1 MGIMAHEQIHGGIV
15 RAGTPGVSLQV
26 ILGFLAI
33 GLPEALLGASWPAM
47 GAGVHAPLVAV
58 VGIAAVIAA
67 AAMTAEPVVRRF
79 GSGRTVDMGV
89 ALTVLALLGFSFA
102 PQYWVL
108 LVFALPYGI
117 GSGMLVVA
125 LNAYVAVRLANA
137 HITWLHATTAFGALV
152 GHTVLGWII
161 ANGADW
167 RWAYRTIGLVQLA
180 LAVVFAAGTRRW
192 HDRLSAAQIARLGET
207 PYAQGD
213 WRHDMRRPHT
223 VRALM
228 AMPAAVAV
236 LVLMF
241 AATSVEQTTMLWAS
255 SYMVHAGG
263 MSIHTAGIYANL
275 FFVGLVAGSVVSG
288 FVALRVRDVWMVAG
302 GIAVLLGA
310 VALMLVPVA
319 RADRAGTVGRG
330 LCADCTGCSA
340 CHSALVWSGAHAG
353 DDRGADRGGLDG
365 HVDQPRAVRRGGT
378 SGGVDACPAVVSAGI
393 HGDCACD
400 ICMRCARGAL
410 ACTRRVTDNRTYV
423 RMFGEFHRPHTGMVR
438 TQLR

>member
-1 MGIMAHEQIHGGIV
+1 MGTMAHEQIHGGIV

-58 VGIAAVIAA
+58 
-67 AAMTAEPVVRRF
+67 
-79 GSGRTVDMGV
+79 

-102 PQYWVL
+102 PHYWVL

-125 LNAYVAVRLANA
+125 LNAYVAVRSANA
-137 HITWLHATTAFGALV
+137 RITWLHATTAFGALV

-161 ANGADW
+161 ADGADW

-180 LAVVFAAGTRRW
+180 LAVVLAAGTRRW
-192 HDRLSAAQIARLGET
+192 RDHLTAAQMAQLGET

-213 WRHDMRRPHT
+213 WRHDMRRPHV
-223 VRALM
+223 VRTLM

-236 LVLMF
+236 IVLMF
-241 AATSVEQTTMLWAS
+241 ATTSVEQTTMLWAS

-263 MSIHTAGIYANL
+263 MSIHTAGVYANL
-275 FFVGLVAGSVVSG
+275 FFVGLVAGSVVAG
-288 FVALRVRDVWMVAG
+288 VVALKVRDVWMVVG

-310 VALMLVPVA
+310 VVLMVVPMAGLWRALTAPVLL
-319 RADRAGTVGRG
+319 GVG
-330 LCADCTGCSA
+330 CAPIA
-340 CHSALVWSGAHAG
+340 
-353 DDRGADRGGLDG
+353 
-365 HVDQPRAVRRGGT
+365 
-378 SGGVDACPAVVSAGI
+378 PAVVHATPRLFGAARTPAMIGMQTAAVSLATLVSPVLFAGVERVSGSMHALPWYLLGFTVI
-393 HGDCACD
+393 ALAAYARVVRVARLH
-400 ICMRCARGAL
+400 ARG
-410 ACTRRVTDNRTYV
+410 
-423 RMFGEFHRPHTGMVR
+423 E
-438 TQLR
+438 

>member
-1 MGIMAHEQIHGGIV
+1 MGTMAHEQIHGDIV

-58 VGIAAVIAA
+58 VGIAAVLAAGSAA
-67 AAMTAEPVVRRF
+67 AAIAAEPVARRF

-102 PQYWVL
+102 PHYWVL
-108 LVFALPYGI
+108 LIFALPYGI

-125 LNAYVAVRLANA
+125 LNAYVAVRSANA
-137 HITWLHATTAFGALV
+137 RITWLHATTAFGALV

-161 ANGADW
+161 ADGADW

-180 LAVVFAAGTRRW
+180 LAVVLAAGTRRW
-192 HDRLSAAQIARLGET
+192 RDHLTAAQMAQLGET

-213 WRHDMRRPHT
+213 WRHDMRRPHV
-223 VRALM
+223 VRTLM

-236 LVLMF
+236 IVLMF
-241 AATSVEQTTMLWAS
+241 ATTSVEQTTMLWAS

-263 MSIHTAGIYANL
+263 MSIHTAGVYANL
-275 FFVGLVAGSVVSG
+275 FFVGLVAGSVVAG
-288 FVALRVRDVWMVAG
+288 VVALKVRDVWMVVG

-310 VALMLVPVA
+310 VVLMVVPMAGLWRALTAPVLL
-319 RADRAGTVGRG
+319 GVG
-330 LCADCTGCSA
+330 CAPIA
-340 CHSALVWSGAHAG
+340 
-353 DDRGADRGGLDG
+353 
-365 HVDQPRAVRRGGT
+365 
-378 SGGVDACPAVVSAGI
+378 PAVVHATPRLFGAARTPAMIGMQTAAVSLATLVGPVLFAGVERVSGSMHALPWYLLGFTVI
-393 HGDCACD
+393 ALAAYARVVRVARLH
-400 ICMRCARGAL
+400 ARG
-410 ACTRRVTDNRTYV
+410 
-423 RMFGEFHRPHTGMVR
+423 E
-438 TQLR
+438 

>member
-1 MGIMAHEQIHGGIV
+1 MGTMAHEQIHGGIV

-58 VGIAAVIAA
+58 
-67 AAMTAEPVVRRF
+67 
-79 GSGRTVDMGV
+79 

-102 PQYWVL
+102 PHYWVL

-125 LNAYVAVRLANA
+125 LNAYVAVRSANA
-137 HITWLHATTAFGALV
+137 RITWLHATTAFGALV

-161 ANGADW
+161 ADGADW

-180 LAVVFAAGTRRW
+180 LAVVLAAGTRRW
-192 HDRLSAAQIARLGET
+192 RDHLTAAQMAQLGET

-213 WRHDMRRPHT
+213 WRHDMRRPHV
-223 VRALM
+223 VRTLM

-236 LVLMF
+236 IVLMF
-241 AATSVEQTTMLWAS
+241 ATTSVEQTTMLWAS

-263 MSIHTAGIYANL
+263 MSIHTAGVYANL
-275 FFVGLVAGSVVSG
+275 FFVGLVAGSVVASV
-288 FVALRVRDVWMVAG
+288 VALKVRDVWMVVG

-310 VALMLVPVA
+310 VVLMVVPMAGLWRALTAPVLL
-319 RADRAGTVGRG
+319 GVG
-330 LCADCTGCSA
+330 CAPIA
-340 CHSALVWSGAHAG
+340 
-353 DDRGADRGGLDG
+353 
-365 HVDQPRAVRRGGT
+365 
-378 SGGVDACPAVVSAGI
+378 PAVVHATPRLFGAARTPAMIGMQTAAVSLATLVSPVLFAGVERVSGSMHALPWYLLGFTVI
-393 HGDCACD
+393 ALAAYARVVRVARLH
-400 ICMRCARGAL
+400 ARG
-410 ACTRRVTDNRTYV
+410 
-423 RMFGEFHRPHTGMVR
+423 E
-438 TQLR
+438 

>member
-1 MGIMAHEQIHGGIV
+1 MAHEQIHGGIV

-58 VGIAAVIAA
+58 
-67 AAMTAEPVVRRF
+67 
-79 GSGRTVDMGV
+79 

-102 PQYWVL
+102 PHYWVL

-125 LNAYVAVRLANA
+125 LNAYVAVRSANA
-137 HITWLHATTAFGALV
+137 RITWLHATTAFGALV

-161 ANGADW
+161 ADGADW

-180 LAVVFAAGTRRW
+180 LAVVLAAGTRRW
-192 HDRLSAAQIARLGET
+192 RDHLTAAQMAQLGET

-213 WRHDMRRPHT
+213 WRHDMRRPHV
-223 VRALM
+223 VRTLM

-236 LVLMF
+236 IVLMF
-241 AATSVEQTTMLWAS
+241 ATTSVEQTTMLWAS

-263 MSIHTAGIYANL
+263 MSIHTAGVYANL
-275 FFVGLVAGSVVSG
+275 FFVGLVAGSVVASV
-288 FVALRVRDVWMVAG
+288 VALKVRDVWMVVG

-310 VALMLVPVA
+310 VVLMVVPMAGLWRALTAPVLL
-319 RADRAGTVGRG
+319 GVG
-330 LCADCTGCSA
+330 CAPIA
-340 CHSALVWSGAHAG
+340 
-353 DDRGADRGGLDG
+353 
-365 HVDQPRAVRRGGT
+365 
-378 SGGVDACPAVVSAGI
+378 PAVVHATPRLFGAARTPAMIGMQTAAVSLATLVSPVLFAGVERVSGSMHALPWYLLGFTVI
-393 HGDCACD
+393 ALAAYARVVRVARLH
-400 ICMRCARGAL
+400 ARG
-410 ACTRRVTDNRTYV
+410 
-423 RMFGEFHRPHTGMVR
+423 E
-438 TQLR
+438 

>member
-1 MGIMAHEQIHGGIV
+1 MAHEQIHGGIV

-58 VGIAAVIAA
+58 
-67 AAMTAEPVVRRF
+67 
-79 GSGRTVDMGV
+79 

-102 PQYWVL
+102 PHYWVL

-125 LNAYVAVRLANA
+125 LNAYVAVRSANA
-137 HITWLHATTAFGALV
+137 RITWLHATTAFGALV

-161 ANGADW
+161 ADGADW

-180 LAVVFAAGTRRW
+180 LAVVLAAGTRRW
-192 HDRLSAAQIARLGET
+192 RDHLTAAQMAQLGET

-213 WRHDMRRPHT
+213 WRHDMRRPHV
-223 VRALM
+223 VRTLM

-236 LVLMF
+236 IVLMF
-241 AATSVEQTTMLWAS
+241 ATTSVEQTTMLWAS

-263 MSIHTAGIYANL
+263 MSIHTAGVYANL
-275 FFVGLVAGSVVSG
+275 FFVGLVAGSVVAG
-288 FVALRVRDVWMVAG
+288 VVALKVRDVWMVVG

-310 VALMLVPVA
+310 VVLMVVPMAGLWRALTAPVLL
-319 RADRAGTVGRG
+319 GVG
-330 LCADCTGCSA
+330 CAPIA
-340 CHSALVWSGAHAG
+340 
-353 DDRGADRGGLDG
+353 
-365 HVDQPRAVRRGGT
+365 
-378 SGGVDACPAVVSAGI
+378 PAVVHATPRLFGAARTPAMIGMQTAAVSLATLVSPVLFAGVERVSGSMHALPWYLLGFTVI
-393 HGDCACD
+393 ALAAYARVVRVARLH
-400 ICMRCARGAL
+400 ARG
-410 ACTRRVTDNRTYV
+410 
-423 RMFGEFHRPHTGMVR
+423 E
-438 TQLR
+438 

>member
-1 MGIMAHEQIHGGIV
+1 MGTMAHEQIHGGIV

-58 VGIAAVIAA
+58 VGIAAVLAAGSAA
-67 AAMTAEPVVRRF
+67 AAITAEPVARRF

-102 PQYWVL
+102 PHYWVL

-125 LNAYVAVRLANA
+125 LNAYVAVRSANA
-137 HITWLHATTAFGALV
+137 RITWLHATTAFGALV

-161 ANGADW
+161 ADGADW

-180 LAVVFAAGTRRW
+180 LAVVVAAGTRRW
-192 HDRLSAAQIARLGET
+192 RDHLTAAQMAQLGET

-213 WRHDMRRPHT
+213 WRHDMRRPHV
-223 VRALM
+223 VRTLM

-236 LVLMF
+236 IVLMF
-241 AATSVEQTTMLWAS
+241 ATTSVEQTTMLWAS

-263 MSIHTAGIYANL
+263 MSIHTAGVYANL
-275 FFVGLVAGSVVSG
+275 FFVGLVAGSVVAG
-288 FVALRVRDVWMVAG
+288 VVALKVRDVWMVVG

-310 VALMLVPVA
+310 VVLMVVPMAGLWRALTAPVLL
-319 RADRAGTVGRG
+319 GVG
-330 LCADCTGCSA
+330 CAPIA
-340 CHSALVWSGAHAG
+340 
-353 DDRGADRGGLDG
+353 
-365 HVDQPRAVRRGGT
+365 
-378 SGGVDACPAVVSAGI
+378 PAVVHATPRLFGAARTPAMIGMQTAAVSLATLVSPVLFAGVERVSGSMHALPWYLLGFTVI
-393 HGDCACD
+393 ALAAYARVVRVARLH
-400 ICMRCARGAL
+400 ARG
-410 ACTRRVTDNRTYV
+410 
-423 RMFGEFHRPHTGMVR
+423 E
-438 TQLR
+438 

>member
-1 MGIMAHEQIHGGIV
+1 MGTMAHEQIHGGIV

-33 GLPEALLGASWPAM
+33 GLPKVLLGASWPAM

-58 VGIAAVIAA
+58 VGIAAVLAAGSAA
-67 AAMTAEPVVRRF
+67 AAITAEPVARRF

-102 PQYWVL
+102 PHYWVL

-125 LNAYVAVRLANA
+125 LNAYVAVRSANA
-137 HITWLHATTAFGALV
+137 RITWLHATTAFGALV

-161 ANGADW
+161 ADGADW

-180 LAVVFAAGTRRW
+180 LAVVVAAGTRRW
-192 HDRLSAAQIARLGET
+192 RDHLTAAQMAQLGET

-213 WRHDMRRPHT
+213 WRHDMRRPHV
-223 VRALM
+223 VRTLM

-236 LVLMF
+236 IVLMF
-241 AATSVEQTTMLWAS
+241 ATTSVEQTTMLWAS

-263 MSIHTAGIYANL
+263 MSIHTAGVYANL
-275 FFVGLVAGSVVSG
+275 FFVGLVAGSVVAG
-288 FVALRVRDVWMVAG
+288 VVALKVRDVWMVVG

-310 VALMLVPVA
+310 VVLMVVPMAGLWRALTAPVLL
-319 RADRAGTVGRG
+319 GVG
-330 LCADCTGCSA
+330 CAPIA
-340 CHSALVWSGAHAG
+340 
-353 DDRGADRGGLDG
+353 
-365 HVDQPRAVRRGGT
+365 
-378 SGGVDACPAVVSAGI
+378 PAVVHATPRLFGAARTPAMIGMQTAAVSLATLVSPVLFAGVERVSGSMHALPWYLLGFTVI
-393 HGDCACD
+393 ALAAYARVVRVARLH
-400 ICMRCARGAL
+400 ARG
-410 ACTRRVTDNRTYV
+410 
-423 RMFGEFHRPHTGMVR
+423 E
-438 TQLR
+438 

>member
-1 MGIMAHEQIHGGIV
+1 MGGIV
-15 RAGTPGVSLQV
+15 RTGTPGVSLQV

-58 VGIAAVIAA
+58 VGIAAVLAAGSAA
-67 AAMTAEPVVRRF
+67 AAITAEPVARRF

-102 PQYWVL
+102 PHYWVL

-125 LNAYVAVRLANA
+125 LNAYVAVRSANA
-137 HITWLHATTAFGALV
+137 RITWLHATTAFGALV

-161 ANGADW
+161 ADGADW

-180 LAVVFAAGTRRW
+180 LAVVLAAGTRRW
-192 HDRLSAAQIARLGET
+192 RDHLTAAQMAQLGETPYAQGDWRGFRFFNVKIAET

-213 WRHDMRRPHT
+213 WRHDMRRPHV
-223 VRALM
+223 VRTLM

-236 LVLMF
+236 IVLMF
-241 AATSVEQTTMLWAS
+241 ATTSVEQTTMLWAS

-263 MSIHTAGIYANL
+263 MSIHTAGVYANL
-275 FFVGLVAGSVVSG
+275 FFVGLVAGSVVAG
-288 FVALRVRDVWMVAG
+288 VVALKVRDVWMVVG

-310 VALMLVPVA
+310 VVLMVVPMAGLWRALTAPVLL
-319 RADRAGTVGRG
+319 GVG
-330 LCADCTGCSA
+330 CAPIA
-340 CHSALVWSGAHAG
+340 
-353 DDRGADRGGLDG
+353 
-365 HVDQPRAVRRGGT
+365 
-378 SGGVDACPAVVSAGI
+378 PAVVHATPRLFGAARTPAMIGMQTAAVSLATLVSPVLFAGVERVSGSMHALPWYLLGFTVI
-393 HGDCACD
+393 ALAAYARVVRVARLH
-400 ICMRCARGAL
+400 ARG
-410 ACTRRVTDNRTYV
+410 
-423 RMFGEFHRPHTGMVR
+423 E
-438 TQLR
+438 

>member
-1 MGIMAHEQIHGGIV
+1 MGTMAHEQTHAGV
-15 RAGTPGVSLQV
+15 LRAGTPAATPQV

-47 GAGVHAPLVAV
+47 GAGVGAPLVAV

-67 AAMTAEPVVRRF
+67 GCAAAAIYAEPVVRRV

-89 ALTVLALLGFSFA
+89 ALTVLALSGFSFA
-102 PQYWVL
+102 PHYWAL

-125 LNAYVAVRLANA
+125 LNAYVAVRSANA
-137 HITWLHATTAFGALV
+137 HITWLHATSAFGALV

-180 LAVVFAAGTRRW
+180 LAMVLAAGTRRW
-192 HDRLSAAQIARLGET
+192 HDRLSPAQIARLGET

-213 WRHDMRRPHT
+213 WRHDMRRPHA
-223 VRALM
+223 VHALM

-236 LVLMF
+236 LVLLF

-263 MSIHTAGIYANL
+263 MSIHTAGVYANL
-275 FFVGLVAGSVVSG
+275 FFVGLVAGSVVAG
-288 FVALRVRDVWMVAG
+288 VVALRVRDVWMVAG
-302 GIAVLLGA
+302 GIAVLIGG
-310 VALMLVPVA
+310 VALMVVPVA
-319 RADRAGTVGRG
+319 GLWRALTAPVLLGVG
-330 LCADCTGCSA
+330 CAPIA
-340 CHSALVWSGAHAG
+340 
-353 DDRGADRGGLDG
+353 
-365 HVDQPRAVRRGGT
+365 
-378 SGGVDACPAVVSAGI
+378 PAVVHAIPRLFGAASTPAMIGVQTAAVSMATLVSPVLFAWVERAAGSMHALPWYLLVFTVI
-393 HGDCACD
+393 
-400 ICMRCARGAL
+400 AL
-410 ACTRRVTDNRTYV
+410 AAYACVLRVV
-423 RMFGEFHRPHTGMVR
+423 RLHALGE
-438 TQLR
+438 